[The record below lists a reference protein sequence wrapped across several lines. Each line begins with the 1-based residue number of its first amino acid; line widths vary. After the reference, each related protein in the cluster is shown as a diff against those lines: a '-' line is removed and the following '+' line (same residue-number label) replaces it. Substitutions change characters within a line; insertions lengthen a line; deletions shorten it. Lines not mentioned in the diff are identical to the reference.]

1 MAHLLVTELAVP
13 WAEHQARLYKAS
25 HIALLNGRFYQQRF
39 VLHNTKQK
47 GSIKPMNSFGDTI
60 RDLRVA
66 QDLGLRETASKV
78 DISPAYLSRI
88 ERGKERPPRPE
99 VIKALAKVLAADPDV
114 LFRLSSS
121 TDPEVV
127 DFLHDQPEVLMLLR
141 YLKDASF
148 TEAEIKRLLELAE
161 EIRKPTP

>member
-1 MAHLLVTELAVP
+1 MHT
-13 WAEHQARLYKAS
+13 K
-25 HIALLNGRFYQQRF
+25 FYQSCT
-39 VLHNTKQK
+39 VLHNTKHQTTIR
-47 GSIKPMNSFGDTI
+47 SMNSFGETI

-66 QDLGLRETASKV
+66 QDLGLRETASKIG
-78 DISPAYLSRI
+78 ISPAYLSRI

-99 VIKALAKVLAADPDV
+99 VVKALAKVLAADPDV

-127 DFLHDQPEVLMLLR
+127 DFLHDQPEAMAFLR

-148 TEAEIKRLLELAE
+148 TEAEMKKLLKLAE
-161 EIRKPTP
+161 GIKKPAK